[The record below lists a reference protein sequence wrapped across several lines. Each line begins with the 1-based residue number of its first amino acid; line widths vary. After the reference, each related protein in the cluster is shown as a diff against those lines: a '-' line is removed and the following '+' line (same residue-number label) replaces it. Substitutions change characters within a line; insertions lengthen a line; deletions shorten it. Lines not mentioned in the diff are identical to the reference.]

1 MMVFHVAELRAY
13 IFSFLRKKA
22 YVSCDVCGRVCQ
34 WDVCGSL
41 LLPTMTYGGQTL
53 CRYCFMEQRW
63 EEMQR
68 EQSMMV
74 SEYL

>member
-1 MMVFHVAELRAY
+1 MMVFEVKELRAY
-13 IFSFLRKKA
+13 IFSFLRRKA
-22 YVSCDVCGRVCQ
+22 YVSCDVCDRVCQ
-34 WDVCGSL
+34 WDTRGRL
-41 LLPTMTYGGQTL
+41 LVPTMTCDGQTF

-68 EQSMMV
+68 EQSRMV